1 MESVPSSSDA
11 EGGRKRG
18 RPARIPR
25 DACEHCSRDLTS
37 ASRWTKWRHAAG
49 QCGYIGMR
57 AKLVQD
63 AMEVGPYPYGD
74 DDTSGKGW
82 LFSVSQHGLC
92 GPPTCSCL
100 SRCRTTATVLLAV
113 TGAVT
118 VILILVIPV
127 AVLVVMSTMRCK
139 PY

>member
-11 EGGRKRG
+11 DGGRKRG
-18 RPARIPR
+18 RPAGIPR
-25 DACEHCSRDLTS
+25 DACEHCYKDLTS
-37 ASRWTKWRHAAG
+37 AHRATRWRHAAG

-63 AMEVGPYPYGD
+63 AMEVGQYPYGD

-118 VILILVIPV
+118 VILIPV
-127 AVLVVMSTMRCK
+127 AVLVVISTMRCK